1 MRILAICQYYK
12 PEPFSVSDICEELVY
27 RGHEVTVVTGRPNYP
42 EGNIYMGYEGHQRL
56 NEVIEGVKVCRT
68 RIIPRKT
75 GIINRVLNYYS
86 FPLLG
91 KRCVEHLQ
99 DDFDI
104 VLAFQLSPVM
114 MVKPGMFYAKRKNIP
129 LFLYVIDIWPE
140 SLLAGGIKKESLVYK
155 WFLKTSKK
163 IYSSADVLAVT
174 SPSFNGYIANLTG
187 KQIETIYLP
196 QYAEDIFSETSAE
209 MPDGFFQDKINL
221 TFAGNVGAAQS
232 VETIVRAAALLKDH
246 DEIVFHIVGSGSELE
261 NCKTLSKNLNLNN
274 IVFHGRKPLEDMPM
288 YHIASD
294 AMLATFSNTPTLAYT
309 LPRKIQSYMAAGR
322 PVLGAVN
329 GEAKHVIEEAK
340 CGFCCEAEDYKGL
353 ADMCLA
359 FSELTREEKKQLGL
373 SSKTYYE
380 EHFSRQIFFESL
392 EAQLENMK
400 GSVHH
405 G

>member
-12 PEPFSVSDICEELVY
+12 PEPFNVSDICEELV
-27 RGHEVTVVTGRPNYP
+27 RHGHEVTVVTGRPNYP
-42 EGNIYMGYEGHQRL
+42 DGSIYKGYEGSQRL
-56 NEVIEGVKVCRT
+56 EETIENVDVHRT
-68 RIIPRKT
+68 KIIPRKT

-91 KRCVEHLQ
+91 KRCIERLQ

-114 MVKPGMFYAKRKNIP
+114 MAKPGIFYAKRKNIP

-155 WFLKTSKK
+155 WFLKISKK

-174 SPSFNGYIANLTG
+174 SPSFSGYIEDLTG
-187 KQIETIYLP
+187 KKIKTIYLP
-196 QYAEDIFSETSAE
+196 QYAEDIFSEISGG
-209 MPDGFFQDKINL
+209 MPDGFSQDKINL
-221 TFAGNVGAAQS
+221 TFTGNVGAAQS

-261 NCKTLSKNLNLNN
+261 NCKILSKNLDINN

-288 YHIASD
+288 YHSASD
-294 AMLATFSNTPTLAYT
+294 AMLVTFSNTPTLAYT

-322 PVLGAVN
+322 PVLGAVT
-329 GEAKHVIEEAK
+329 GEAKHVVEEAK
-340 CGFCCEAEDYKGL
+340 CGFCCETEDCEGL
-353 ADMCLA
+353 AEICLA
-359 FSELTREEKKQLGL
+359 FSELTNEERKRLGL
-373 SSKTYYE
+373 FAKTYYE
-380 EHFSRQIFFESL
+380 EHFSRQAFFESL
-392 EAQLENMK
+392 EAQLEKMK
-400 GSVHH
+400 GTVHH

>member
-12 PEPFSVSDICEELVY
+12 PEPFNVSDICEELV
-27 RGHEVTVVTGRPNYP
+27 RHGHEVTVVTGRPNYP
-42 EGNIYMGYEGHQRL
+42 DGSIYKGYEGSQRL
-56 NEVIEGVKVCRT
+56 EETIENVDVHRT
-68 RIIPRKT
+68 KIIPRKT

-91 KRCVEHLQ
+91 KRCIERLQ

-114 MVKPGMFYAKRKNIP
+114 MAKPGIFYAKRKNIP

-155 WFLKTSKK
+155 WFLKISKK

-174 SPSFNGYIANLTG
+174 SPSFSGYIEDLTG
-187 KQIETIYLP
+187 KKIKTIYLP
-196 QYAEDIFSETSAE
+196 QYAEDIFSEISGG
-209 MPDGFFQDKINL
+209 MPDGFSQDKINL
-221 TFAGNVGAAQS
+221 TFTGNVGAAQS

-261 NCKTLSKNLNLNN
+261 NCKILSKKLGINN
-274 IVFHGRKPLEDMPM
+274 IIIHGRKPLEDMPT
-288 YHIASD
+288 YHNASD
-294 AMLATFSNTPTLAYT
+294 AMLATFSNTPILAYT

-322 PVLGAVN
+322 PVLGAVT
-329 GEAKHVIEEAK
+329 GEAKHVVEEAK
-340 CGFCCEAEDYKGL
+340 CGFCCETEDYEGL
-353 ADMCLA
+353 AEICLS
-359 FSELTREEKKQLGL
+359 FSELTSEEKKQLGF
-373 SSKTYYE
+373 SAKTYYE
-380 EHFSRQIFFESL
+380 EHFSRQAFFESL
-392 EAQLENMK
+392 EAQLEKMK
-400 GSVHH
+400 GTVHH